1 VLLPSAAVDDAHH
14 DDMVF
19 NIIKKLP
26 CKFCYFYFIMIPHH
40 PGGPSFES
48 SDAQNKK
55 ESRDLFVMED
65 GRSGGNHRAHVRLPD
80 TQQRETNA
88 SVKTHNTVTQTRK
101 QYSASHN
108 KVHGFFTIEVKSI
121 VEAVAT
127 SVLSNN
133 HP

>member
-1 VLLPSAAVDDAHH
+1 
-14 DDMVF
+14 
-19 NIIKKLP
+19 
-26 CKFCYFYFIMIPHH
+26 MIPHH

-101 QYSASHN
+101 QYVASHN
-108 KVHGFFTIEVKSI
+108 KMHSF
-121 VEAVAT
+121 
-127 SVLSNN
+127 L
-133 HP
+133 H

>member
-26 CKFCYFYFIMIPHH
+26 CKFFFLLLYYLIPHH

-65 GRSGGNHRAHVRLPD
+65 GRSGGNHRAHVRLP
-80 TQQRETNA
+80 
-88 SVKTHNTVTQTRK
+88 
-101 QYSASHN
+101 
-108 KVHGFFTIEVKSI
+108 GG
-121 VEAVAT
+121 
-127 SVLSNN
+127 
-133 HP
+133 

>member
-1 VLLPSAAVDDAHH
+1 
-14 DDMVF
+14 
-19 NIIKKLP
+19 
-26 CKFCYFYFIMIPHH
+26 MIPHH

-65 GRSGGNHRAHVRLPD
+65 GRSWGNHRAHVRLPD

-108 KVHGFFTIEVKSI
+108 KIHSFFTIDIKSI
-121 VEAVAT
+121 VEAVANP
-127 SVLSNN
+127 VLSNS
-133 HP
+133 PP